1 MSRDRGQIGP
11 NASVECN
18 NRSPRSIQVARCPP
32 QGADL
37 VSTPEHLRPGFRGR
51 ARRYNPNDFGLTGN
65 EEWRHPRM
73 FRDMTYETDAA
84 AMETFRQAQPRR
96 QAYETGINLSNL
108 PEECLA
114 DMSAPGF
121 DLSLPSQMSD
131 LREEFLAD
139 VSAPDMCDVSEC
151 HADDVYDEILDRFRR
166 IRERMKRSSQLRG
179 LDDCAMKQH
188 QTHRRIYTRRDPSGH
203 ITSHVDETTISNAPS
218 MDCTQANDGG
228 EPGRHLN
235 FSLPSRCE
243 NLMDQ
248 SMPSY
253 HEASMPNKC
262 FEVMSSQDVLED
274 ETMPSF
280 DNSYAFS
287 QRQPTMTSECLE
299 DVSQPSFE
307 RSRSRRQSPRRQ
319 LTMPSQN
326 LWDISAPSFGDTT
339 RDRTTNECLNDI
351 SMPAFEEVS
360 RSRSPRRRKI
370 SRSARNTTDK
380 VSSRRQA
387 SECLDDMTM
396 PSFGRSLSASPN
408 RSRRQTQR
416 LMTRSNIS
424 DISEPTYVS
433 ISRGPGPIANECLDE
448 ITMPS
453 FGAISNVSRGRMYR
467 GQTMSSECLED
478 MTMPSFGRISRGK
491 SPDRYTSRM
500 TSECLDDMTKPSFG
514 GVSGSTR
521 RQLTRSNA
529 CLNDLSAPSFVRSSS
544 QRSSCRQRTNINDI
558 SAPSFANSTKCG
570 DTNECLDDVSMPS
583 CGGISETSKLKRSRR
598 QQLTMPSQNI
608 GDISAPSFASS
619 GRGSMTNECL
629 EDISMPPF
637 RDVSTKSRSRSLDGR
652 QSTRHRSMTNECLD
666 DMTMPSMPGVSAASR
681 RQMTLTSECLD
692 DVSAPSFDRSVS
704 RGSSRRQG
712 RLSSP
717 KPCASSTR
725 CRPTN
730 ECLDDITMPSLASAQ
745 GQMTMPSEC
754 LEDMSAPS
762 FAGVSVPSRRQTT
775 GLPSECLNDMS
786 MPNFGNIS
794 GISRRGECEPAFEK
808 SKSVGSSFRGRRTI
822 GKSHSSTEC
831 LADVTMP
838 SFGGNSYASRGKS
851 TSRSQKSMPPVRDL
865 SEMRTDECLEDVTMP
880 FVGDLSGRS
889 RASSPRQRST
899 TPRRGQ
905 FTSECLDDQTMPSFG
920 GVSQS
925 SGRRT
930 PRRHTKDIS
939 NNTNECIENISMP
952 SYVNNTRASNVE
964 TFKSMQ
970 GSCLDEVTMPSYGTS
985 SRFTATNEC
994 LEDISM
1000 PSYRDN
1006 TGSLRQRCP
1015 TPIQSSR
1022 QECLDDMTMPSF
1034 GSTLPTL
1041 GETPRSTR
1049 RNGPRPIQSLRQRTL
1064 TNECLDDMT
1073 MPSFGRSYGGPVTN
1087 ECLED
1092 ISMPPCGENT
1102 GSSRGCS
1109 PMPLESTRRGAS
1121 MVHRSR
1127 HGAMTNERLDD
1138 MTMPSYGTNSGMSKR
1153 RCPTLSRRK
1162 NQSGATEC
1170 LDDMTMPSFGD
1181 PSHGIGF
1188 SECPESFR
1196 LITERRPQHFQIF
1209 QGPMT
1214 NENLDNITMPSFGR
1228 SCHGLVTTECL
1239 EDISMP
1245 PCGENTGSSRG
1256 YSPMPLESTRRG
1268 ASMVQRSRH
1277 GAMTNERLDDMT
1289 MPSLG
1294 SSKHGQ
1300 ATSECLEDIS
1310 MPSYGTNSGMSK
1322 RRCPT
1327 PSKGKNQNGATECLD
1342 DMTMPSFGDPSHGSP
1357 QQIQIC
1363 QGAMTNE
1370 NLDNMTMP
1378 SFGTL
1383 GQSQAT
1389 NECLEDISM
1398 TSHIRNTSSI
1408 PGRSTTP
1415 RTLYRNE
1422 VTTNEC
1428 LDDQTMPSYGKVF
1441 STPKRQ
1447 MTLPSECLNDV
1458 SQPPFVRSTSEET
1471 NRRHGNLTS
1480 QCIDSRNPRPNQR
1493 SMTNECLED
1502 MTMPTLVENSG
1513 SSRHGLLNSFRLEDI
1528 SMPSGVS
1535 NRTQGSECVEVKVS
1549 GARGGPTTNECLEDV
1564 SAPSFATSSRMTS
1577 RHIPEMTNE
1586 CLEDVSMPL
1595 NESLAMNDSKPIA
1608 RRPPD
1613 ISYPSEILANESAPS
1628 YHSRQDKADK
1638 SANCLSKSPQKTAR
1652 TRARENCSGARLEDV
1667 TMPTFEDVSYQ
1678 PRRHQLT
1685 MPTENLE
1692 DQTQPDFFNSTAL
1705 PSSTRTEKHNAIKSH
1720 RQGQTSICK
1729 QLADESAPTIL
1740 KDTTQGPTE
1749 VVNKV
1754 IVHSSTTSVT
1764 RVLRNTSETSN
1775 NSGHPR
1781 IDDLSMPQ
1789 FESTGVSSQQDT
1801 SLHGFQSMD
1810 NYRPFDE
1817 LIYSQN
1823 SVANET
1829 QPETPQPT
1837 PQPTRSPNRSRSIR
1851 KVPSTPRTPRTSRPL
1866 KTPSTPNI
1874 RGATSPSSSTRTP
1887 GHPCD
1892 MSSTNYRNGKSQC
1905 YNRKPC

>member
-1 MSRDRGQIGP
+1 MSRDRGQQNGP
-11 NASVECN
+11 NGSVECN
-18 NRSPRSIQVARCPP
+18 NRPRSIQVARCPP
-32 QGADL
+32 SGVDL

-51 ARRYNPNDFGLTGN
+51 ARRYNPNDFGLTDN

-131 LREEFLAD
+131 LREEFLVD
-139 VSAPDMCDVSEC
+139 VSAPDMCDVSEG
-151 HADDVYDEILDRFRR
+151 HVDAVYDEILDRLRR
-166 IRERMKRSSQLRG
+166 IRERMNRSNQLRRS
-179 LDDCAMKQH
+179 DDCAMQQH

-235 FSLPSRCE
+235 FSLPGRCE

-253 HEASMPNKC
+253 HEASMPNEC

-280 DNSYAFS
+280 ENSYVFS
-287 QRQPTMTSECLE
+287 RRQPTMPSECLE

-326 LWDISAPSFGDTT
+326 LCDISAPSFGDTT
-339 RDRTTNECLNDI
+339 RDRSTNECLEDI
-351 SMPAFEEVS
+351 SMPTFEEEVSNVS
-360 RSRSPRRRKI
+360 RSRSPRRKKI

-380 VSSRRQA
+380 VSSRRQT

-396 PSFGRSLSASPN
+396 PSFGRSSSASPN

-416 LMTRSNIS
+416 LMTKSNIN

-433 ISRGPGPIANECLDE
+433 ILRGPRTNECLDE

-453 FGAISNVSRGRMYR
+453 FGAISNVSRGRTYR
-467 GQTMSSECLED
+467 GQTMPSECLDD
-478 MTMPSFGRISRGK
+478 MTMPSFGGISRGK
-491 SPDRYTSRM
+491 TPDRYQRSMPSRM
-500 TSECLDDMTKPSFG
+500 TSECLDDMTMPSFG
-514 GVSGSTR
+514 GISGSTR
-521 RQLTRSNA
+521 RHLTLPNA
-529 CLNDLSAPSFVRSSS
+529 RSSS
-544 QRSSCRQRTNINDI
+544 QGSSRRQRTNIDDI
-558 SAPSFANSTKCG
+558 SAPFFAHSTKYG
-570 DTNECLDDVSMPS
+570 DTNECLENVSMPS
-583 CGGISETSKLKRSRR
+583 YGGISGTSKMKQSRR

-619 GRGSMTNECL
+619 GRGNMTSECL
-629 EDISMPPF
+629 EDISMPTF
-637 RDVSTKSRSRSLDGR
+637 GEVSTKSRSKSLEGQ
-652 QSTRHRSMTNECLD
+652 QSARHRSMTNECLD
-666 DMTMPSMPGVSAASR
+666 DMTMPSMPGLSAASR
-681 RQMTLTSECLD
+681 RQMTLTNECLD
-692 DVSAPSFDRSVS
+692 DVSAPSFDQSVF

-725 CRPTN
+725 CPPTN
-730 ECLDDITMPSLASAQ
+730 ECLDDITMPSFDPVSLASAQ
-745 GQMTMPSEC
+745 RQMTMPSEC

-762 FAGVSVPSRRQTT
+762 FAGVSNLSRRQTT
-775 GLPSECLNDMS
+775 GLPSECLDDMS

-794 GISRRGECEPAFEK
+794 EISRRTECEPAFRR
-808 SKSVGSSFRGRRTI
+808 SRSVGRSVRCNRSI
-822 GKSHSSTEC
+822 GKSYSSSEC

-838 SFGGNSYASRGKS
+838 SYGGNSYASRSKS
-851 TSRSQKSMPPVRDL
+851 TSRSRKSMLPIRDL

-930 PRRHTKDIS
+930 PRRHTKNIT

-970 GSCLDEVTMPSYGTS
+970 GSRQGAMTNECLDEVTMPSFGTS

-1006 TGSLRQRCP
+1006 TESLRHRCPTPIQSSRQECLDDMTMPSYGSTLPTLGETRRSTRGNGPRLEDISMPSYRDNTESLSHRCPTPIQSSRQECLDDMTMPSFGSTLPTLGETQRSTRGNGPRLEDISMPSYRDNTESLRHRCP

-1049 RNGPRPIQSLRQRTL
+1049 GNGPRRIQSLRQRTL

-1073 MPSFGRSYGGPVTN
+1073 MPSFGRSYGGPATN

-1092 ISMPPCGENT
+1092 ISMPSCGENT
-1102 GSSRGCS
+1102 GSSRGFS

-1127 HGAMTNERLDD
+1127 R
-1138 MTMPSYGTNSGMSKR
+1138 GT
-1153 RCPTLSRRK
+1153 
-1162 NQSGATEC
+1162 
-1170 LDDMTMPSFGD
+1170 
-1181 PSHGIGF
+1181 
-1188 SECPESFR
+1188 
-1196 LITERRPQHFQIF
+1196 
-1209 QGPMT
+1209 
-1214 NENLDNITMPSFGR
+1214 
-1228 SCHGLVTTECL
+1228 
-1239 EDISMP
+1239 
-1245 PCGENTGSSRG
+1245 
-1256 YSPMPLESTRRG
+1256 
-1268 ASMVQRSRH
+1268 
-1277 GAMTNERLDDMT
+1277 MTNERLDDMT

-1294 SSKHGQ
+1294 SSEHGQ

-1310 MPSYGTNSGMSK
+1310 MPSYGANSGMSK
-1322 RRCPT
+1322 RKCPT
-1327 PSKGKNQNGATECLD
+1327 PPKRNTPNVTTECLN
-1342 DMTMPSFGDPSHGSP
+1342 DMTMPSFGDPSHGNGFGECPESFRLITERKLQCP
-1357 QQIQIC
+1357 
-1363 QGAMTNE
+1363 MTSE

-1398 TSHIRNTSSI
+1398 PSHIRNTNSI

-1415 RTLYRNE
+1415 RTLSRNE

-1428 LDDQTMPSYGKVF
+1428 LDDMTMPSYGNVF
-1441 STPKRQ
+1441 GSPGRQ

-1471 NRRHGNLTS
+1471 NRRHENLTS
-1480 QCIDSRNPRPNQR
+1480 QSVDSRNPRPNQR
-1493 SMTNECLED
+1493 SVTNECLED
-1502 MTMPTLVENSG
+1502 MTMPTLFENSG
-1513 SSRHGLLNSFRLEDI
+1513 SSRHGVLNSFRLEDI

-1535 NRTQGSECVEVKVS
+1535 NRTQDSECVEVKVS
-1549 GARGGPTTNECLEDV
+1549 GTHGGPTTSECLEDV
-1564 SAPSFATSSRMTS
+1564 SAPSFAPSSRMTS

-1595 NESLAMNDSKPIA
+1595 NESSAMNDSKSIA

-1613 ISYPSEILANESAPS
+1613 ISYPSEMLANESAPS
-1628 YHSRQDKADK
+1628 YNSRQDKADK
-1638 SANCLSKSPQKTAR
+1638 SADCHSKSPQQTAR
-1652 TRARENCSGARLEDV
+1652 SRGRENCSGARLEDV
-1667 TMPTFEDVSYQ
+1667 TMPTFDDVSYQ

-1705 PSSTRTEKHNAIKSH
+1705 PSSTRTEKQHAIKSP
-1720 RQGQTSICK
+1720 RQDHISISK
-1729 QLADESAPTIL
+1729 QLADESAPTML
-1740 KDTTQGPTE
+1740 KDTTLIT
-1749 VVNKV
+1749 
-1754 IVHSSTTSVT
+1754 HSSTTSVT
-1764 RVLRNTSETSN
+1764 RVFQKTAETSN

-1789 FESTGVSSQQDT
+1789 FESTGASSQQDI

-1837 PQPTRSPNRSRSIR
+1837 RSINRSRSTR
-1851 KVPSTPRTPRTSRPL
+1851 RVPSTPRTPRS
-1866 KTPSTPNI
+1866 PSTPNV
-1874 RGATSPSSSTRTP
+1874 RGDTSPNSSTRTP
-1887 GHPCD
+1887 GQQPCD
-1892 MSSTNYRNGKSQC
+1892 MVSTSYPYGKPQC